1 MNVIIGEDYD
11 GTAQLSQRSVE
22 RGTSWR
28 SRVANH
34 TELGILNCKLRQY
47 RRCRVTGAIV
57 NDDNLT
63 GSRASSS
70 RSEDCRERMP

>member
-11 GTAQLSQRSVE
+11 DAPQLSQRPVE
-22 RGTSWR
+22 RGSFRR

-34 TELGILNCKLRQY
+34 TELGILNCKLRQN
-47 RRCRVTGAIV
+47 RRCRVTGSIV

-70 RSEDCRERMP
+70 RSEDSR